1 MRQQFKAILK
11 GEFSFYPTDSELTPS
26 RATHILA
33 CATKKRYTVSWCYK
47 NQLIIKERCMYGYL
61 SGNR

>member
-26 RATHILA
+26 
-33 CATKKRYTVSWCYK
+33 KVSK
-47 NQLIIKERCMYGYL
+47 VLDFFSYL
-61 SGNR
+61 LENST